1 MSEVI
6 EIRVEPLSPEAFAPF
21 GQLICAR
28 SDEPPVFEAPQHLRS
43 WRQEFE
49 VEGPTELMYIHYLHR
64 PIQFSTLERHFQVT
78 QTFVALGGAASVM
91 VVAPP
96 SGRDSVPEPGELR
109 TFFVPGTVGLML
121 WRGTWHA
128 LTRFPATPGGA
139 GFAFLTDA
147 NTQRELEKQRA
158 DGTPPKL
165 TQALLVRSRCD
176 FENRSAACSRFL
188 ACAREDG
195 SIGLRKANG
204 RAPGEATR
212 TRGSP
217 GCTAQGARDDC

>member
-6 EIRVEPLSPEAFAPF
+6 EIPLGCLSAEAFAPF

-28 SDEPPVFEAPQHLRS
+28 SDEPPIFEAAHLRS
-43 WRQEFE
+43 WRQDFE
-49 VEGPTELMYIHYLHR
+49 VLGPTELMYIHYRHG
-64 PIQFSTLERHFQVT
+64 PVEFSTFERHFQVT
-78 QTFVALGGAASVM
+78 QTFIALGGAASVM

-96 SGRDSVPEPGELR
+96 TGRESVPEPGALR
-109 TFFVPGTVGLML
+109 AFFVPGTVGLML

-147 NTQRELEKQRA
+147 NTQRELEQQRA

-165 TQALLVRSRCD
+165 TQEIDYRARYGVSFKVVDPDGLL
-176 FENRSAACSRFL
+176 AA
-188 ACAREDG
+188 AA
-195 SIGLRKANG
+195 
-204 RAPGEATR
+204 
-212 TRGSP
+212 
-217 GCTAQGARDDC
+217 GA

>member
-6 EIRVEPLSPEAFAPF
+6 EIRLEPLTAEAFAPF
-21 GQLICAR
+21 GQLIRAR
-28 SDEPPVFEAPQHLRS
+28 SDEPPVFEAQQLRS
-43 WRQEFE
+43 WRQDFE
-49 VEGPTELMYIHYLHR
+49 VEGPTELMYIHYIHQ
-64 PIQFSTLERHFQVT
+64 PIEFSTFERHFQVT

-109 TFFVPGTVGLML
+109 AFFVPGTVGLML

-147 NTQRELEKQRA
+147 HTQRELEKQRA

-165 TQALLVRSRCD
+165 TEEINYRERSGVSFKVVDPGGLLAARA
-176 FENRSAACSRFL
+176 SA
-188 ACAREDG
+188 
-195 SIGLRKANG
+195 
-204 RAPGEATR
+204 
-212 TRGSP
+212 
-217 GCTAQGARDDC
+217 

>member
-1 MSEVI
+1 MTEVF
-6 EIRVEPLSPEAFAPF
+6 EIRLERLSAEAFAPF

-28 SDEPPVFEAPQHLRS
+28 RDEAPIFEAPHLRS
-43 WRQEFE
+43 WRQDFE
-49 VEGPTELMYIHYLHR
+49 VLGPTELMYIHYLHR
-64 PIQFSTLERHFQVT
+64 PIEFSTFERHYQVT

-96 SGRDSVPEPGELR
+96 TGRESVPEPSALR
-109 TFFVPGTVGLML
+109 
-121 WRGTWHA
+121 HA

-165 TQALLVRSRCD
+165 TQEIDYRERYGVSFKVVD
-176 FENRSAACSRFL
+176 PDRFL
-188 ACAREDG
+188 PLGPAPERQAV
-195 SIGLRKANG
+195 SG
-204 RAPGEATR
+204 R
-212 TRGSP
+212 
-217 GCTAQGARDDC
+217 

>member
-6 EIRVEPLSPEAFAPF
+6 EIRLEPLTAEAFAPF

-28 SDEPPVFEAPQHLRS
+28 NEPPIFEAPKHLRS
-43 WRQEFE
+43 WRQDFE
-49 VEGPTELMYIHYLHR
+49 VLGPTELMYIHYLHR
-64 PIQFSTLERHFQVT
+64 PMEFSTLERHFQVT

-91 VVAPP
+91 AVAPP
-96 SGRDSVPEPGELR
+96 TGSESLAEPGALR
-109 TFFVPGTVGLML
+109 AFFVPGTVGLML

-165 TQALLVRSRCD
+165 TQEIDYRESHGVSFRVADPDGLL
-176 FENRSAACSRFL
+176 AAD
-188 ACAREDG
+188 A
-195 SIGLRKANG
+195 
-204 RAPGEATR
+204 
-212 TRGSP
+212 
-217 GCTAQGARDDC
+217 GA